1 MVFSVSHDK
10 SLKVHQINDWELL
23 RSYSISNLPL
33 SSISLFPDSKTVIVG
48 SWDNYMYLYSVEF
61 AAVINSCYSHDSS
74 VTCLCW
80 KHDKVATGSWDST
93 VKIWS
98 LPFNESSSKPVPP
111 EIISELDHDNEVTAL
126 DLNNDV
132 TLAVTGVSDGYVA
145 VWNIEHEAKEFEIKA
160 HSSDVLAIVFSPDGN
175 VVCTSG
181 NDGLVKIIDVNGRNE
196 IICTRTDEP
205 YWSDI
210 ISSFHH
216 YYHLY
221 N

>member
-1 MVFSVSHDK
+1 MPS
-10 SLKVHQINDWELL
+10 
-23 RSYSISNLPL
+23 P
-33 SSISLFPDSKTVIVG
+33 SS
-48 SWDNYMYLYSVEF
+48 
-61 AAVINSCYSHDSS
+61 
-74 VTCLCW
+74 
-80 KHDKVATGSWDST
+80 
-93 VKIWS
+93 
-98 LPFNESSSKPVPP
+98 
-111 EIISELDHDNEVTAL
+111 
-126 DLNNDV
+126 
-132 TLAVTGVSDGYVA
+132 
-145 VWNIEHEAKEFEIKA
+145 A